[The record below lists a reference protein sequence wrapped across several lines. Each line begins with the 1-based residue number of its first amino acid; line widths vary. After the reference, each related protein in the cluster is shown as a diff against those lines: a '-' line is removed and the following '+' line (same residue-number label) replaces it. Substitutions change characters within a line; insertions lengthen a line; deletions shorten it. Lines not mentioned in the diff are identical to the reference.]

1 MATEG
6 LLSAETD
13 QDVARFLAN
22 FPPTEWGYSFASL
35 LPQDSEF
42 ESHTK
47 ELDLVKE
54 KVKDMLMQS
63 RKELT
68 ENIEFVNCLCR
79 LGVSYHFESEIIEQL
94 SHIFISLPKIL
105 EENDYSLYILTLL
118 FRVLRQHGYKMPCDV
133 FNKFKDSNGEFKKC
147 MTADVRGLLS
157 LYEATFLSVHGEDI
171 LDEALAF
178 TRQHL
183 ETLAEKSSPHLAR
196 HIRNA
201 LHLPFHHAPERL
213 EILQYICFYEGEKS
227 MNETLLKFAKL
238 DFNRLQL
245 LYRKELGLLSRWWK
259 DINLTEK
266 LPYTRDRIVE
276 AYAWAAGII
285 IDPQFSRARL
295 QFAKHLILISVMD
308 DTYDSYGTFDELKHF
323 TAALQRFTF
332 EPTTELPEYM
342 KFLYNILWNF
352 FQETEKD
359 ETQGC
364 ACKTSFAREMLKEV
378 ARSYFAEA
386 EWYNDGVL
394 PTFDEFMQFGLVSST
409 FDYHASAFFL
419 GVEDLGMKE
428 IIWLRDNPT
437 IAKTAKLFGRL
448 FNDIAI
454 REDEQK
460 KGDYP
465 SAIKCYMNDHDVSL
479 EKAKE
484 DILKMLEDGWK
495 DMNEE
500 LMKPTIVPKILTKF
514 SINFARMSDF
524 SYRGGIDKYTC
535 GTELKESV
543 KKLTIFPL
551 QI

>member
-94 SHIFISLPKIL
+94 
-105 EENDYSLYILTLL
+105 N
-118 FRVLRQHGYKMPCDV
+118 V

-213 EILQYICFYEGEKS
+213 EILQ
-227 MNETLLKFAKL
+227 
-238 DFNRLQL
+238 
-245 LYRKELGLLSRWWK
+245 WWK

-332 EPTTELPEYM
+332 EPTIELPEYM

-364 ACKTSFAREMLKEV
+364 ACKTSFAREMLKEL

-428 IIWLRDNPT
+428 FIWLRDNPT

-500 LMKPTIVPKILTKF
+500 LMKPTTVPKILTKF
-514 SINFARMSDF
+514 SINFVRMSDF
-524 SYRGGIDKYTC
+524 TYRGGIDKYTC
-535 GTELKESV
+535 GTELKEFV